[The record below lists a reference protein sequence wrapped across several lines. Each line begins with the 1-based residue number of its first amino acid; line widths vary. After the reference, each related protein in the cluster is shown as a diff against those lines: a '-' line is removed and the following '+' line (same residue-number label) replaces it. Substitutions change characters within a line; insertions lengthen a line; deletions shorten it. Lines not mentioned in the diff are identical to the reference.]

1 MSLSRSGTPRN
12 GPSGSVPRCLAARR
26 VEPAVD
32 DGVEL
37 GIDAL
42 DPLDRRLHELEGLH
56 VAAPHEVGLVGRVEG
71 GQVVDH
77 ERRR

>member
-1 MSLSRSGTPRN
+1 MSLSRIGTPRN
-12 GPSGSVPRCLAARR
+12 GPSGSVPAASRR
-26 VEPAVD
+26 AALEPAVD

-42 DPLDRRLHELEGLH
+42 DPLDRRFHELEGIHL
-56 VAAPHEVGLVGRVEG
+56 AAPHEGGLLGRVQG